1 MAKWSKTWSSTICDL
16 VSGGLNLSGVFCIFF
31 QFFQTLRA
39 NSGFQEKIGNKIPFL
54 YHYKS
59 FKDMIFIGL
68 NHGVPWHHFAVFILK
83 LVFSSDFFII
93 FVRCLIF
100 LGHVKGNDTLFVPK
114 YVLNYIKK
122 SLKSKITSG
131 FYHRGS
137 SHFDLVG

>member
-1 MAKWSKTWSSTICDL
+1 MN
-16 VSGGLNLSGVFCIFF
+16 GGSNPHEVFCIFF

-59 FKDMIFIGL
+59 FKDMIFICV

-83 LVFSSDFFII
+83 LVFSNNFFII

-100 LGHVKGNDTLFVPK
+100 LGHIKSNDTLFVPK
-114 YVLNYIKK
+114 YVLNYIKRAKNPK
-122 SLKSKITSG
+122 SLQDFTTGVPATVQCWSIKRKS
-131 FYHRGS
+131 
-137 SHFDLVG
+137 